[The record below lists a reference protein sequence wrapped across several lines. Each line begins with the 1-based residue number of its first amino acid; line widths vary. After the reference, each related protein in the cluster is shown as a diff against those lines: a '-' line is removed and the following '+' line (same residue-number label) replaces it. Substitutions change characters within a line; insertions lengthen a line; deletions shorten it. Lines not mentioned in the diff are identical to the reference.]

1 MMSMQLDDQVADDD
15 FQLDGFVPY
24 LLNRITNRLNK
35 NLTDALR
42 AVDLTVPQW
51 RVLGVLHAGRGGSLN
66 EISTYAVIDQSTL
79 SRTIDRMEEA
89 GLVGRRRRVSDGRVV
104 GVLLTEKGQDL
115 FARIWPI
122 AEEQYLNAMQGIDEE
137 EARAFVRTLRRILEN
152 VRETPFA

>member
-1 MMSMQLDDQVADDD
+1 MMSVQLDDQVADDD

-42 AVDLTVPQW
+42 DANLTVPQW
-51 RVLGVLHAGRGGSLN
+51 RVLAVLHAGRGRSLN
-66 EISTYAVIDQSTL
+66 ELSTYSVIDQSTL

-89 GLVGRRRRVSDGRVV
+89 GLVGRQRRVSDGRVV
-104 GVLLTEKGQDL
+104 GVLLTDEGRAL
-115 FARIWPI
+115 FGRIWPI
-122 AEEQYLNAMQGIDEE
+122 AEEQCLTALQGIDED

>member
-51 RVLGVLHAGRGGSLN
+51 RVLGVLQAGRGGSLN